1 MARIVKRLR
10 NGPYAVMIDGQ
21 NKSFC
26 GCGLS
31 GTQPF
36 CDGTH
41 KVTQSEEPGKLYWYD
56 SGRQRHA
63 AAEEHPDMC
72 TEQQPASWEFTPG
85 S

>member
-10 NGPYAVMIDGQ
+10 NGPYEVMVDGR

-31 GTQPF
+31 GAQPF

-41 KVTQSEEPGKLYWYD
+41 KVTKTEEPGKLYWYD
-56 SGRQRHA
+56 SGRQRHV
-63 AAEEHPDMC
+63 AAEGHPEMC
-72 TEQQPASWEFTPG
+72 TEQHLESWESTPG

>member
-10 NGPYAVMIDGQ
+10 NGPYQVLVDGR
-21 NKSFC
+21 NTAFC

-31 GTQPF
+31 GTAPY

-41 KVTQSEEPGKLYWYD
+41 KVTKTEEPGKLYWYD
-56 SGRQRHA
+56 SGRHRHVA
-63 AAEEHPDMC
+63 TEEHSEMS
-72 TEQQPASWEFTPG
+72 TEQQLESWEFTPK

>member
-10 NGPYAVMIDGQ
+10 NGPYSVFMDGQ

-31 GTQPF
+31 GSLPF

-41 KVTQSEEPGKLYWYD
+41 QVTKNEVPGTVYWYD
-56 SGRQRHA
+56 ASRQRHVA
-63 AAEEHPDMC
+63 TERYPAMS
-72 TEQQPASWEFTPG
+72 TEQQFKPA
-85 S
+85 